1 MRHITRLVPKLNK
14 VPLPSLLAR
23 KKKQINESSRL
34 RMPIVVTFLPLQT
47 HHSSAGCA
55 QILINCRCYLLGG
68 ETCIHVLSGRWKD
81 SIREGEIKTNA
92 LRNPQGEKCTPSI
105 LIEIQVGKAMELENF
120 PFEGQANRMRAN
132 NKSGKLLAAPIE
144 IELQTCTELLRR
156 MVGWLTPKKEE
167 DLQPGVINDSQN
179 HREVSLEE
187 RWRAAANWI

>member
-14 VPLPSLLAR
+14 VPLPSLLAS
-23 KKKQINESSRL
+23 KQTNKWKQQTTHANCSHFPAPPNTSLIRRVCAN
-34 RMPIVVTFLPLQT
+34 FDKLPMLPF
-47 HHSSAGCA
+47 
-55 QILINCRCYLLGG
+55 GG

-144 IELQTCTELLRR
+144 IEVQTCTELLRR

-167 DLQPGVINDSQN
+167 DLQPGVINGSQN